1 MKEPEERSV
10 KILRFIIG
18 KKIKNEATIDGH
30 RRSPHGTSDV
40 YQPEQGEQAEP
51 ICILDVPIEI
61 DSACNPT
68 HVVLKD
74 FYYLLSHLYV
84 ELHPVLP
91 IAFLHNM

>member
-1 MKEPEERSV
+1 M
-10 KILRFIIG
+10 
-18 KKIKNEATIDGH
+18 
-30 RRSPHGTSDV
+30 GTADHHM
-40 YQPEQGEQAEP
+40 EQLMSMNQSKGEQAEL
-51 ICILDVPIEI
+51 IWILEVPIEI
-61 DSACNPT
+61 DSACIPN